1 MLFVNELNLRGNRLA
16 LEELQYHLNR
26 LILRHIEESEDDQ
39 IKEDDSNPNFMLEKD
54 MNFRL
59 YPFYIN
65 WKKIEENESGYYQI
79 FVHFGYFGV
88 SIYSSFKE
96 KYPSLKVNNIL
107 FVLASFIDEYLL
119 SKNNKSES
127 SQKLIE
133 EFFEKMPTLE
143 KLCNLI
149 QEKIIMKKEVSMILL
164 VLKIYEIYY
173 MLQKNNEELEKV
185 LKNEYLLITYLNENE
200 YKDIYHSHYKGKISQ
215 SFKKI
220 VEKNGKE
227 YELPKTKTKL
237 INHIKWIYKKIKKD

>member
-1 MLFVNELNLRGNRLA
+1 MFFVNELNLRGNRLA

-26 LILRHIEESEDDQ
+26 LILRHIEENEEEQ

-88 SIYSSFKE
+88 SVYSSFKE
-96 KYPSLKVNNIL
+96 KYPSLKVDNIL
-107 FVLASFIDEYLL
+107 FVLTSFIDEYLL
-119 SKNNKSES
+119 NKDNKTEA

-133 EFFEKMPTLE
+133 EFFEKMPKLA

-149 QEKIIMKKEVSMILL
+149 QKKIIMKKEFPMILL

-173 MLQKNNEELEKV
+173 ILQKNNEELEKI
-185 LKNEYLLITYLNENE
+185 LKNEYLLVTYLNENE
-200 YKDIYHSHYKGKISQ
+200 YKEIYQSYYKSKISKT
-215 SFKKI
+215 FKKI
-220 VEKNGKE
+220 VEKHGKD
-227 YELPKTKTKL
+227 YDLAKTKVKL
-237 INHIKWIYKKIKKD
+237 INHIKSIYKKIKRD

>member
-1 MLFVNELNLRGNRLA
+1 MFFVNEFNLRGNRLA
-16 LEELQYHLNR
+16 LEELQYHINR

-88 SIYSSFKE
+88 SVYSSFKD

-107 FVLASFIDEYLL
+107 FFLASFIDEYLL
-119 SKNNKSES
+119 SKDNKSEE
-127 SQKLIE
+127 SQKLIS

-149 QEKIIMKKEVSMILL
+149 QKKIIMKKEVPMILL

-173 MLQKNNEELEKV
+173 ILQKKNEELEKV
-185 LKNEYLLITYLNENE
+185 LKNEYLLVTYLNENE
-200 YKDIYHSHYKGKISQ
+200 YKEIYQSHYRGKIGQ
-215 SFKKI
+215 SFMKI
-220 VEKNGKE
+220 VEKHGKD
-227 YELPKTKTKL
+227 YELAKTKAKL
-237 INHIKWIYKKIKKD
+237 INHIKLIYKKIKKD